1 MLADGRPRFLRFGAC
16 HHRRRKPEMA
26 WLNLTHF
33 PVSQAVKN
41 EGGQMQA
48 CLQMVAHGF
57 YDLAHA
63 IIEGASLKI
72 SALFCI
78 YGRRI

>member
-1 MLADGRPRFLRFGAC
+1 
-16 HHRRRKPEMA
+16 
-26 WLNLTHF
+26 
-33 PVSQAVKN
+33 
-41 EGGQMQA
+41 MQA
-48 CLQMVAHGF
+48 CLQMASHGF

-78 YGRRI
+78 FAFMAVGFSLLLPLYFTF